1 MQYQIP
7 RMADRQ
13 QNRALRH
20 DQNCAQ
26 GFTKGYTLLQG
37 SIANNGIDWPSNAV
51 NIGFGEEGTSKRAT
65 TYQITL
71 VKARQN

>member
-1 MQYQIP
+1 MQEQIP

-20 DQNCAQ
+20 DRNCAQ

-37 SIANNGIDWPSNAV
+37 GIANNGIDWPSNAM
-51 NIGFGEEGTSKRAT
+51 NIGFGGEGTSNRAP
-65 TYQITL
+65 TYLITL